1 MLIEKPIWADLAEP
15 PVSHAL
21 HGEWFVIRV
30 SPDLATGEMLN
41 IGVCVRIGGKTHTKI
56 LPNATPF
63 FKLYGKSGKE
73 NMLFLFDLLRKQED
87 WTRPVSPQV
96 SMSRPMPVS
105 GNSIDEILDR
115 LYRDMVILDMLKDQ
129 SPNRDYGIS
138 TEKLRSKIFSY
149 LKKENEDFANEV
161 WRRENNPVHISTNTP
176 IGKRVLEHI
185 QLWIPSDMARKQ
197 MRFASFVSV
206 DYRRPTFPELHLLQA
221 GQDIEVAHKAFENTP
236 QKAALFIYRPD
247 NLTEFDNQ
255 IDTTAWLLRKNLGS
269 DKIDVEVESN
279 TENLR
284 KMALAF
290 AA

>member
-63 FKLYGKSGKE
+63 FKLYGKSGRE

-149 LKKENEDFANEV
+149 LKKENEDFANAV
-161 WRRENNPVHISTNTP
+161 WRGGNNPVHIKTS
-176 IGKRVLEHI
+176 IGNKVLEHI

-206 DYRRPTFPELHLLQA
+206 DYQRPIFPELHLLQA
-221 GQDIEVAHKAFENTP
+221 GQDIEVAHKAFKNTP
-236 QKAALFIYRPD
+236 RKAALFIYRPD

-255 IDTTAWLLRKNLGS
+255 IDITTWLLRKNLGS

>member
-63 FKLYGKSGKE
+63 FKLYGKSGRE

-115 LYRDMVILDMLKDQ
+115 LYGDMVILDMLKDQ

-161 WRRENNPVHISTNTP
+161 WRRENNPVHIKTF

-247 NLTEFDNQ
+247 NLTDFDNQ

>member
-1 MLIEKPIWADLAEP
+1 MLIERPIWADLAEP

-63 FKLYGKSGKE
+63 FKLYGKSGRE

-149 LKKENEDFANEV
+149 LKKENEDFANAV
-161 WRRENNPVHISTNTP
+161 WRGGNNPVHIKTS
-176 IGKRVLEHI
+176 IGNKVLEHI

-206 DYRRPTFPELHLLQA
+206 DYQRPIFPELHLLQA
-221 GQDIEVAHKAFENTP
+221 GQDIEVAHKAFKNTP
-236 QKAALFIYRPD
+236 RKAALFIYRPD

-255 IDTTAWLLRKNLGS
+255 IDITTWLLRKNLGS

>member
-63 FKLYGKSGKE
+63 FKLYGKSGRE

-149 LKKENEDFANEV
+149 LKKENEDFANAV
-161 WRRENNPVHISTNTP
+161 WR
-176 IGKRVLEHI
+176 GG
-185 QLWIPSDMARKQ
+185 DRK
-197 MRFASFVSV
+197 SV
-206 DYRRPTFPELHLLQA
+206 
-221 GQDIEVAHKAFENTP
+221 V
-236 QKAALFIYRPD
+236 
-247 NLTEFDNQ
+247 
-255 IDTTAWLLRKNLGS
+255 
-269 DKIDVEVESN
+269 
-279 TENLR
+279 
-284 KMALAF
+284 
-290 AA
+290 

>member
-63 FKLYGKSGKE
+63 FKLYGKSGRE

-149 LKKENEDFANEV
+149 LKKENEDFANAV
-161 WRRENNPVHISTNTP
+161 WRGGNNPVHIKTS
-176 IGKRVLEHI
+176 IGNKVLAHI

-206 DYRRPTFPELHLLQA
+206 DYQRPIFPELHLLQA
-221 GQDIEVAHKAFENTP
+221 GQDIEVAHKAFKNTP
-236 QKAALFIYRPD
+236 RKAALFIYRPD

-255 IDTTAWLLRKNLGS
+255 IDITTWLLRKNLGS